1 MKRFSKPLDRKGLTS
16 GQSLG
21 KQRFRAWQ
29 GHIRLRPDGTTVP
42 KASLCPP
49 SESAFE
55 IILLDIVK
63 GLSMPVR
70 WVHTH
75 AQRSK
80 SKATSFHDPRQN
92 IVRSPR
98 ARKLGPRNEERANMR
113 HDTDFDDVLADM
125 IGRPQSRIT
134 YPYQDPRISNGSTF
148 RL

>member
-1 MKRFSKPLDRKGLTS
+1 LTS

-29 GHIRLRPDGTTVP
+29 GHIRHQRRDGTTVP
-42 KASLCPP
+42 KASHCP
-49 SESAFE
+49 SSKSAFE
-55 IILLDIVK
+55 IVLIKSIK

-70 WVHTH
+70 WVYIH
-75 AQRSK
+75 ADRSK

-98 ARKLGPRNEERANMR
+98 ARKLAPWNEERDNMR
-113 HDTDFDDVLADM
+113 HDTNLDDVLADV

-134 YPYQDPRISNGSTF
+134 YPYRDLTIYPLASGSTVVLPHC
-148 RL
+148 RSRTE